1 MDQDYMPTEVACPRC
16 GYVVSPQDR
25 QCPSCGID
33 LVLAAVLAENTLT
46 SSNLDLAR
54 TPITPEILVPR
65 LGEYLI
71 EKGVLIPEQLQIA
84 LDRHQEL
91 AAAGTPRL
99 VGQVL
104 LDLGFIDREILD
116 QVVTEQIL
124 QLQSALQ
131 QSNRQLE
138 WRVQERTQDLQNAL
152 NKVSELNQLKSNF
165 ISNISH
171 ELRTPL
177 THIKGYLNLLSEG
190 TLGSLNKDQS
200 EALEVLLRSEARL
213 EQLIEDLIW
222 FTLASRGELT
232 LNLYSC
238 NVTDLIQTSL
248 SRAEK
253 LARARKISLQVI
265 LADGL
270 PMVHVDGDKI
280 TWVLLQLLDNAIKFT
295 PQGGKVKVDAA
306 LEDGLVKVS
315 VTDTGI
321 GISPDRIEE
330 IFEPFHQLDE
340 SDKRHYGGTGLGL
353 ALVRRIVEAHGTRI
367 KVQSEIGKGSR
378 FEFEL
383 PSVKK

>member
-1 MDQDYMPTEVACPRC
+1 MPTEVACPRC

-25 QCPSCGID
+25 QCPGCGID

-84 LDRHQEL
+84 LGRHQEL

-152 NKVSELNQLKSNF
+152 NKVAELNQLKSNF

-177 THIKGYLNLLSEG
+177 THIKGYLNLLAEG

-200 EALEVLLRSEARL
+200 EALEVLLHSEARL

-270 PMVHVDGDKI
+270 PMVQVDGDKI

-321 GISPDRIEE
+321 GISPNRIEE

>member
-1 MDQDYMPTEVACPRC
+1 
-16 GYVVSPQDR
+16 
-25 QCPSCGID
+25 
-33 LVLAAVLAENTLT
+33 
-46 SSNLDLAR
+46 
-54 TPITPEILVPR
+54 
-65 LGEYLI
+65 
-71 EKGVLIPEQLQIA
+71 
-84 LDRHQEL
+84 
-91 AAAGTPRL
+91 

-177 THIKGYLNLLSEG
+177 THIKGYLNLLAEG

-265 LADGL
+265 LAVGL
-270 PMVHVDGDKI
+270 PMVQVDGDKI